1 MSKELTSLILKA
13 LGKKENYQRLSSAE
27 SFFGLRLVQS
37 SGMKTAQRLYK
48 KSQLHIPILRF

>member
-27 SFFGLRLVQS
+27 SFFCFKVS
-37 SGMKTAQRLYK
+37 SIERDENCTKAL
-48 KSQLHIPILRF
+48 